1 MLSLRSVV
9 GPGGVESGF
18 LRPLF
23 NLLAAIV
30 LPLVFTGSV
39 IGQASLS
46 GVTPSGLTPGAP
58 AGSYSL
64 SGFESVNA
72 YNGNLNFSLP
82 LVSVGGRGGAST
94 GLAVQIDQKWNV
106 RREIVDPD
114 YNTIVNYPDYN
125 SWIPRPPYMGAISAS
140 RLGPVPTYSNICN
153 RSPFVKTICEASIF
167 R

>member
-1 MLSLRSVV
+1 MFILSTACFSD
-9 GPGGVESGF
+9 
-18 LRPLF
+18 
-23 NLLAAIV
+23 LA
-30 LPLVFTGSV
+30 GSV
-39 IGQASLS
+39 RSRNILVAIILSVALTASVSAQAALS

-64 SGFESVNA
+64 SGFESVNS

-125 SWIPRPPYMGAISAS
+125 SWIPRPPYMGARAEIRRGGGATVTCVSHVLPD
-140 RLGPVPTYSNICN
+140 RPVYKDL
-153 RSPFVKTICEASIF
+153 V
-167 R
+167 